1 MAVISS
7 TDLPAQDNYKL
18 LNRLT
23 YAFTRRAEDLTT
35 AATGDIFVMFD
46 ASDNYQAK
54 WADADNVLEALSI
67 TATGAEIT
75 AAADVSGR
83 RVAVADADYQVLAA
97 NSGKPHLVA
106 NVSADR
112 TFTLPAAADGLD
124 IEFIAQVGAA
134 DGHDWIITTGSVTNY
149 WLGGVVHLDADATT
163 GAAEVVLVAPNLS
176 AHYIVQVNLP
186 SGGTRIRCV
195 CDGTLWTISGFAVS
209 TTVPAFSGS

>member
-7 TDLPAQDNYKL
+7 TDLPAQDNYKF

-54 WADADNVLEALSI
+54 WADADNVKEALGLD
-67 TATGAEIT
+67 TG
-75 AAADVSGR
+75 SR
-83 RVAVADADYQVLAA
+83 RVAVADANYQVLAA